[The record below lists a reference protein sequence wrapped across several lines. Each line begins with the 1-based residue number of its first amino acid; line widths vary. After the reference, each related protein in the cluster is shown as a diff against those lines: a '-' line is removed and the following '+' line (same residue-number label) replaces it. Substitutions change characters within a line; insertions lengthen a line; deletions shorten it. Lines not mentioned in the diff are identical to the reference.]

1 MITAEPN
8 EGIIAT
14 LETLERHAYQQITEL
29 IDSRS
34 LAEADKVADIL
45 KKVGI
50 V

>member
-1 MITAEPN
+1 MLTAEPKEN
-8 EGIIAT
+8 TVAM
-14 LETLERHAYQQITEL
+14 LEMLERHAYQQITEL

-34 LAEADKVADIL
+34 LAEAEKVADIL

>member
-1 MITAEPN
+1 MIAVEPN
-8 EGIIAT
+8 EATVAT
-14 LETLERHAYQQITEL
+14 LEMLERHAYQQITEL